1 VFFVI
6 FVFICI
12 SMILSFGFSS
22 DPNVDVPVNTVNLKH
37 RKIVSYQDITT
48 TLHSIGD
55 EPLGHGTHVVS

>member
-1 VFFVI
+1 
-6 FVFICI
+6 
-12 SMILSFGFSS
+12 MILSFGYSS